1 MWIIFSILHII
12 YVPDFVANR
21 MGIVNCANE
30 AYGRVGALGGD
41 NPLWYMDDPAVARH
55 LERDWENAIFN
66 ITKTV
71 IGKAR

>member
-1 MWIIFSILHII
+1 M
-12 YVPDFVANR
+12 A
-21 MGIVNCANE
+21 GIVNCANE